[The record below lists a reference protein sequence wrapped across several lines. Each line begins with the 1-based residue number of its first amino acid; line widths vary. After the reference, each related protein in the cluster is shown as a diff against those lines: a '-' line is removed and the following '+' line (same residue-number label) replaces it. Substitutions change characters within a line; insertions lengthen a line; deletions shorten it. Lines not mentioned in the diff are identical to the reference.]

1 MWVPNP
7 ATLIVHH
14 LALERIVQA
23 YEVVS
28 VIQINA
34 NHVIRFAD
42 ILILWQNFKIVSFF
56 EGLITIWQHLEP
68 TLA

>member
-42 ILILWQNFKIVSFF
+42 ILILWQNFKIVSF
-56 EGLITIWQHLEP
+56 LRV
-68 TLA
+68 